1 MKLLI
6 FSLLIFISFD
16 SLSKNIEVKNLLELQ
31 KANNLAQPGDIIILK
46 NGEWKDVV
54 ISLTCNGTEKMPIIF
69 KAETA
74 GKVMITGKSKLN
86 FGGNFI
92 VVDGLLFK
100 NGFANEDVISFRID
114 EKQVA
119 NHCRVT
125 NTVIDDFNNPNRLKE
140 NYWVA
145 FYGKN
150 NRIDHC
156 SFSNKKNI
164 GVLVAVMLEGKINQD
179 NFHQID
185 HNYFGI
191 RIPLASN
198 AGEIIRIGVSE
209 TCEFNSNT
217 QITDNFFEH
226 CDGEAEIISIKSCQN
241 VVRNNLFKECQG
253 SVVFRHGNYNTVENN
268 VFLGNDKEGTGGVR
282 LINKGQM
289 VVNNYFYKCR
299 GIGFRSP
306 LTLMNGVPNSPAI
319 RYVSVSNAVI
329 ANNTFND
336 CSAISF
342 CEGSDAERSETPSK
356 VQFVNNIFY
365 STKDTLLYYQFD
377 DIKGITFASNL
388 VSNTIKQPLS
398 EGFSKTT
405 LFSNPRNPFE
415 MKGDFKNGITLNDS
429 IQKVGV
435 SRLSYG
441 FSNKN
446 GYADLNRLKA
456 VESNANNLCGAKWYK
471 PIKNK
476 QRIVKANCKNVAEL
490 VEQLAKNKD
499 SKLFIN
505 LTSNEYNFT
514 KPIIISGD
522 VIISSS
528 LKTPTKFNLN
538 DLKSTY
544 CFQIL
549 AGKSLLINDLKIDFS
564 NLSPKSFIISD
575 TTANPNHSSF
585 SIRNSTVEHLNGDF
599 FKASKSSVLDS
610 VVVANCQFSYIIGT
624 LFSLNSETDKKGY
637 YNVEKLKINKNVFTN
652 NKGKILSII
661 RSGKDESTMGPWLIL
676 TENKISACET
686 ANEGPLFFISGINR
700 SFTNNNIF
708 KECNTNKKLFFFEDT
723 VKATHIFSNN
733 KVSNSGE
740 VLVDKYVKLENN
752 SN

>member
-6 FSLLIFISFD
+6 FSLLMFISFN

-69 KAETA
+69 KAKTA

-100 NGFANEDVISFRID
+100 NGFANDNVISFRTD

-125 NTVIDDFNNPNRLKE
+125 NAVIDDFNNPNRLKE

-150 NRIDHC
+150 NRVDHC
-156 SFSNKKNI
+156 TFSNKKNI

-217 QITDNFFEH
+217 QITDNFFEY

-299 GIGFRSP
+299 GVGFRSP

-365 STKDTLLYYQFD
+365 GTKDTLLYYQFD

-398 EGFSKTT
+398 EGFFKTT
-405 LFSNPRNPFE
+405 LFPNPENPFE

-446 GYADLNRLKA
+446 GYADLNRLK
-456 VESNANNLCGAKWYK
+456 VIESNATNLCGAKWYK
-471 PIKNK
+471 PIKIEQK
-476 QRIVKANCKNVAEL
+476 QVKANCKNVAEL
-490 VEQLAKNKD
+490 TEQLVKNKD

-505 LTSNEYNFT
+505 LTSNEYIFT
-514 KPIIISGD
+514 EPINISGD

-528 LKTPTKFNLN
+528 LKTPIKFNLN

-544 CFQIL
+544 YFQIL
-549 AGKSLLINDLKIDFS
+549 AGKSLSINDLKIEFG
-564 NLSPKSFIISD
+564 NANTKIFIISD

-610 VVVANCQFSYIIGT
+610 VVVSNCQFSNISGT
-624 LFSLNSETDKKGY
+624 VFNFNSETDKKGY
-637 YNVEKLKINKNVFTN
+637 YNVENLKINKNVFTN

-676 TENKISACET
+676 TENKISTCET
-686 ANEGPLFFISGINR
+686 VNEEPLFFISGINR

-733 KVSNSGE
+733 KVLKSGE
-740 VLVDKYVKLENN
+740 VVVDKYVNLGNN

>member
-6 FSLLIFISFD
+6 FSLLIFISFS
-16 SLSKNIEVKNLLELQ
+16 SLSKNFEVKNLPELQ
-31 KANNLAQPGDIIILK
+31 KANALAKPGDVIILK

-69 KAETA
+69 KAEIA

-100 NGFANEDVISFRID
+100 NGFANDDVISFRLD
-114 EKQVA
+114 EKQIA

-125 NTVIDDFNNPNRLKE
+125 NTVIDDFNNPNRLKD

-156 SFSNKKNI
+156 SFYNKKNI
-164 GVLVAVMLEGKINQD
+164 GVLVAIMLEGKINQD

-209 TCEFNSNT
+209 TCEFNSST

-268 VFLGNDKEGTGGVR
+268 VFLGNNKEGTGGVR

-299 GIGFRSP
+299 GVGFRSP

-329 ANNTFND
+329 SNNTFND
-336 CSAISF
+336 CSPISF
-342 CEGSDAERSETPSK
+342 CEGSDTERSEIPSK

-365 STKDTLLYYQFD
+365 NTKDTLLYYQFD
-377 DIKGITFASNL
+377 DIKGINFASNL
-388 VSNTIKQPLS
+388 VSTTMKQPLS

-405 LFSNPRNPFE
+405 LNPNATNPFE
-415 MKGDFKNGITLNDS
+415 INGNIKNGVTLNDS
-429 IQKVGV
+429 IQKVGI

-441 FSNKN
+441 FSTKN
-446 GYADLNRLKA
+446 GYSDLNRVKA
-456 VESNANNLCGAKWYK
+456 IEANATTLCGAKWYK
-471 PIKNK
+471 SIKIEPK
-476 QRIVKANCKNVAEL
+476 EVKVNCKNVAEL
-490 VEQLAKNKD
+490 IELLAKNKN

-522 VIISSS
+522 VMISSS
-528 LKTPTKFNLN
+528 KKTSTKFNLN

-544 CFQIL
+544 CFLIM
-549 AGKSLLINDLKIDFS
+549 AGKSLSINDLNIEFS
-564 NLSPKSFIISD
+564 NLIPKSFIISD

-585 SIRNSTVEHLNGDF
+585 SIRNSEVEHLNGDF
-599 FKASKSSVLDS
+599 IKASKSSVLDS
-610 VVVANCQFSYIIGT
+610 VVVSNCQFSNLNGT
-624 LFSLNSETDKKGY
+624 VFNFNSEMDKKGY
-637 YNVEKLKINKNVFTN
+637 YNVEKLSVIKNIFAN

-676 TENKISACET
+676 TENKISNCET
-686 ANEGPLFFISGINR
+686 VKEEPLFFINGINR
-700 SFTNNNIF
+700 SFTDNNIF

-733 KVSNSGE
+733 KVLKSGE
-740 VLVDKYVKLENN
+740 VVIDKYVTLENN